1 MQDFYNGNSFEAY
14 KYFGAHLLPNGEGV
28 VFRTF
33 APSAAKVA
41 VIGDFSR
48 FEEIFL
54 QPIYDGNIYEIVV
67 PDAVEGMRYKYR
79 IYKNEREYQEHCDPY
94 GFGMEV
100 RPGNCSVI
108 RNLSDYEFRDESW
121 IEERKNTRKQ
131 PVNIYEVHLGS
142 FQKKENGDWLTYE
155 ELAERL
161 VSYVKQ
167 EGYNYIQFMPL
178 AEHPLD
184 ESWGYQN
191 TGFFSPT
198 ARYGTAAG
206 LKKLVDVCHQNG
218 IGVIM
223 DCMMVCFAIDDY
235 GLAHYDGQPLYEYP
249 HKDVAINE
257 WGSCNFIHSRGEVRS
272 FLQSVA
278 NYWLCEFHFD
288 GLRIGSIDRLIYWQG
303 QKYRGTNGSAIDF
316 VKRMNQGIKERFPHC
331 ILIAGNTGGFP
342 RITKEI
348 SAGGFG
354 FDYQWDANW
363 VEDILKYMA
372 YSPQTRKKQYYI
384 LPFSM
389 VYFYEESIMLAFSH
403 DEAAHRKTSIFQ
415 GIYGDTKEKLA
426 QAKDMYMYMYAHPG
440 KMLNFMGNEFGE
452 TKLWNGKEPL
462 SWELTQLEESG
473 RLQYFMKKLN
483 ELYRSEKAL
492 YEKDYEE
499 EGFVWLDCRK
509 NGNCMYAF
517 ERRGN
522 ADSIYCIFNFDE
534 APMRD
539 YVLNV
544 GTTEQAEMILS
555 SDWETFGGSTRQENT
570 IITAEKKAGGNQL
583 KLDIPAYTAVYLKG
597 K

>member
-14 KYFGAHLLPNGEGV
+14 KYFGAHLLPEGQGV

-33 APSAAKVA
+33 APGAAKVA
-41 VIGDFSR
+41 VIGDFNQ
-48 FEEIFL
+48 FEETFL
-54 QPIYDGNIYEIVV
+54 EPVYDGNVYEVV
-67 PDAVEGMRYKYR
+67 LPKAREGMRYKYR
-79 IYKNEREYQEHCDPY
+79 IYKNESEYQDHCDPY

-100 RPGNCSVI
+100 RPGSCSVI
-108 RNLSDYEFRDESW
+108 RDLSDYEFQDEAW
-121 IEERKNTRKQ
+121 IAERKDSKKN

-142 FQKKENGDWLTYE
+142 FRKKENGDWLTYE
-155 ELAERL
+155 ELAEEL

-167 EGYNYIQFMPL
+167 EGYNYIEFMPL

-206 LKKLVDVCHQNG
+206 LKKLVDACHQNG

-223 DCMMVCFAIDDY
+223 DCMMVCFAIDSY
-235 GLAHYDGQPLYEYP
+235 GLAQYDGWPLYEYP
-249 HKDVAINE
+249 HKEVAINE

-278 NYWLCEFHFD
+278 NYWLEEYHFD
-288 GLRIGSIDRLIYWQG
+288 GLRFGSIDRLIYWQG

-316 VKRMNQGIKERFPHC
+316 VKRMNQGIRERFPHC
-331 ILIAGNTGGFP
+331 ILITGNTGSFP
-342 RITKEI
+342 KITKEI
-348 SAGGFG
+348 STGGFG
-354 FDYQWDANW
+354 FDYKWDSNW
-363 VEDILKYMA
+363 MEDILKYMA
-372 YSPQTRKKQYYI
+372 YDSQTRKKQYYI

-403 DEAAHRKTSIFQ
+403 DEAAHREKSLFQ
-415 GIYGDTKEKLA
+415 GIYGETKEKLA
-426 QAKDMYMYMYAHPG
+426 QAKAMYMYMYAHPG

-452 TKLWNGKEPL
+452 NKVWNGKEAL
-462 SWELTQLEESG
+462 SWELTQQEEFG
-473 RLQYFMKKLN
+473 KLQYFSQKLN
-483 ELYRSEKAL
+483 ELYARERSL
-492 YEKDYEE
+492 YERDYEE
-499 EGFVWLDCRK
+499 EGFSWLDCQK

-517 ERRGN
+517 QRRGS
-522 ADSIYCIFNFDE
+522 ADSIYCVFNFDE
-534 APMRD
+534 TPVQD

-544 GTTEQAEMILS
+544 GETEQVQVILS
-555 SDWETFGGSTRQENT
+555 SDWECFGGSTRQENVM
-570 IITAEKKAGGNQL
+570 ITAEKKAGGNQV
-583 KLDIPAYTAVYLKG
+583 KLDIPAYTAVYLKR